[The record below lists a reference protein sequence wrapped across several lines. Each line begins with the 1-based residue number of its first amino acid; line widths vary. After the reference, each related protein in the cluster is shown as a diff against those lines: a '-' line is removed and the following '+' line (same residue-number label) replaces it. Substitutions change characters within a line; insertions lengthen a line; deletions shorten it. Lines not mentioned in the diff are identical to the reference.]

1 MGGKMKIKFLLL
13 ICLFAV
19 FISCLRD
26 ELRHSWF
33 RSSQGGWQEF
43 KDYTLGFKLLYPA
56 QARLSREGKLLRIDL
71 PIEGKTNLRQEYIL
85 ISVESING
93 RCKKKSFALPV
104 IKKSEEV
111 FINGINFRKTILE
124 EGAAGSIYYVLQY
137 DTCYNNKDIEIRCI
151 LRRINS
157 GALDKK
163 LKLIKPEKEMLLLER
178 IVNTFKVLPQNNP
191 CYAAEEFIESQ
202 PYSRPVLKTE
212 LVYKDNKESLVYVTN
227 SEGIRYRVHLR
238 FNKDAEC
245 WYVKNASEF
254 GEDTVEHN

>member
-1 MGGKMKIKFLLL
+1 MKIKFLLL

-19 FISCLRD
+19 FISCLRN

-202 PYSRPVLKTE
+202 PYSRPVLKTGNIWAE
-212 LVYKDNKESLVYVTN
+212 SSYPSVRIVDRGFIIDRKHKEGPREVG
-227 SEGIRYRVHLR
+227 GIP
-238 FNKDAEC
+238 
-245 WYVKNASEF
+245 
-254 GEDTVEHN
+254 VEQVDSSYTYEWDFDKTA